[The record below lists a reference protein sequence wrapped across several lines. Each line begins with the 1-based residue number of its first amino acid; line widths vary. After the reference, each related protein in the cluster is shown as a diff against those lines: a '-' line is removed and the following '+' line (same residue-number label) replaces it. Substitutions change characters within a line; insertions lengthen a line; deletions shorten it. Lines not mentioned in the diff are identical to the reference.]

1 MAILNLDDWAVII
14 QANPILDAQQC
25 NDLRESVH
33 AGVFDDTKMIKV
45 FQYSG
50 SVDFVNSHSDLWR
63 IWKNFVKNYLFDDN
77 PTPEEEDDPNYIYD
91 VITKNKGDFLER
103 EIDKITNFPV
113 QLRNEMLIEV
123 GEQMGGNLS
132 TKLQTQID
140 LLNV

>member
-1 MAILNLDDWAVII
+1 MAILDLDAWAAII
-14 QANPILDAQQC
+14 AVSPILDAQQC

-33 AGVFDDTKMIKV
+33 AGVFDDAKMIKV

-50 SVDFVNSHSDLWR
+50 AIDFVNSHPDLWR
-63 IWKNFVKNYLFDDN
+63 IWKNFVKNYLFDDDA
-77 PTPEEEDDPNYIYD
+77 PEPEPVDYVWDI
-91 VITKNKGDFLER
+91 ITKKKGDFLER

-123 GEQMGGNLS
+123 GQEMGGNLS

-140 LLNV
+140 LLA